1 MQRKRRLSTA
11 RETKKRQSISHLQ
24 VSQWG
29 GCFSSDEEDEEAAE
43 EEASPEGGPAVGG
56 QEEGGGGVES
66 SSRPRKRQAQAVDDP
81 EGRMP
86 GQLPTAEALPK
97 DYTQRKSDAVSLVKS
112 MLGREVVIKHKSK
125 SMTWVVVEP
134 FDVEENNNNNIAP
147 EPVGLK
153 KFKSTDYPKETA
165 IAELFLHLAFVD
177 WRLSL
182 AKLNEAVQEHNNNTN
197 GQKKR

>member
-1 MQRKRRLSTA
+1 MGFALLDHLPNPITSNSQFNPLMA
-11 RETKKRQSISHLQ
+11 SIKGLI
-24 VSQWG
+24 G
-29 GCFSSDEEDEEAAE
+29 FLC
-43 EEASPEGGPAVGG
+43 VGG

-66 SSRPRKRQAQAVDDP
+66 SSRPRKAQAVDDP

-134 FDVEENNNNNIAP
+134 FDVEENNNNNFAP
-147 EPVGLK
+147 ELVGLK

-165 IAELFLHLAFVD
+165 IAELFLHLAFVY
-177 WRLSL
+177 
-182 AKLNEAVQEHNNNTN
+182 
-197 GQKKR
+197 

>member
-1 MQRKRRLSTA
+1 
-11 RETKKRQSISHLQ
+11 
-24 VSQWG
+24 
-29 GCFSSDEEDEEAAE
+29 
-43 EEASPEGGPAVGG
+43 
-56 QEEGGGGVES
+56 
-66 SSRPRKRQAQAVDDP
+66 VDDP

-197 GQKKR
+197 GQKKKVRPFTEVEFLSALGIFIGAAEFGVQGANLWKRAIKLAVSWRSGQA